1 MSLEGFTAA
10 TDDEFA
16 AQVEQLMELPL
27 EQRLAGLADAEQAL
41 RDRLGSSAENTSA
54 DVQAE
59 NAPTEE

>member
-41 RDRLGSSAENTSA
+41 RDRLGSSAEATSA

>member
-1 MSLEGFTAA
+1 MSLEGFTQA

-59 NAPTEE
+59 NTPTEE

>member
-41 RDRLGSSAENTSA
+41 RDRLGSSAEDTLA

>member
-41 RDRLGSSAENTSA
+41 RDRLGSSAEAPSA

>member
-1 MSLEGFTAA
+1 MSLEGFTQA

-41 RDRLGSSAENTSA
+41 RDRLGSSAEDTSA

-59 NAPTEE
+59 NALTEE